1 MSYSKSLLLWPS
13 ALSMAPGG
21 ANMNG
26 EKTSEKLETAPTEF
40 IEADGIRFAYRSFG
54 NKSGTPLVFLQ
65 HFSGTMDDWDPA
77 VVNTLAKDRP
87 VVVFDNTGVGKSS
100 GKTPDNVLQMATDA
114 VHFLSALDLKNVDL
128 LGFSLG
134 GLVAQQ
140 LAVDHPELVR
150 KIVLAGTAPQGG
162 EEHLLK
168 VLGEAFSQKD
178 LSDPKLYLFFTQSEA
193 SQAAGRAFLARINSR
208 KVDRDP
214 PSGKEITDPQAKA
227 IISWCA
233 NKDPEHSILT
243 AISQPV
249 LVVNGSNDIMLPT
262 ENSYVIFKHLR
273 NAKLILYPDSG
284 HGALFQYAEDFVY
297 QTTRFL
303 TD

>member
-1 MSYSKSLLLWPS
+1 MS
-13 ALSMAPGG
+13 LSMLLER
-21 ANMNG
+21 ANAKSKG
-26 EKTSEKLETAPTEF
+26 TSEKLETAPTKF
-40 IEADGIRFAYRSFG
+40 VEADGIRFAYRSFG
-54 NKSGTPLVFLQ
+54 STSGTPLVFLQ

-77 VVNTLAKDRP
+77 VVNGLAKDRP

-114 VHFLSALDLKNVDL
+114 ARFMSALGVRNVDL

-150 KIVLAGTAPQGG
+150 RIVLAGTAPQGG
-162 EEHLLK
+162 DEHLLK

-178 LSDPKLYLFFTQSEA
+178 ASDPRLYLFFTHSGA
-193 SQAAGRAFLARINSR
+193 SQAAGRAFLARVNSR
-208 KVDRDP
+208 KADRDP

-227 IISWCA
+227 IITWCA
-233 NKDPEHSILT
+233 MKDPEHSILK

-262 ENSYVIFKHLR
+262 ENSYVMFKHLKD
-273 NAKLILYPDSG
+273 AKLILYPDSG
-284 HGALFQYAEDFVY
+284 HGALFQYADDFVY

>member
-1 MSYSKSLLLWPS
+1 ML
-13 ALSMAPGG
+13 PGG

-40 IEADGIRFAYRSFG
+40 VEADGIRFAYRSFG

-77 VVNTLAKDRP
+77 VVNALAKDRP

-114 VHFLSALDLKNVDL
+114 AHFISALDLKNVDL

-162 EEHLLK
+162 EERLLK

-178 LSDPKLYLFFTQSEA
+178 LSDPKLYLFFTRSEA

-214 PSGKEITDPQAKA
+214 PSGEEITNPQAKA

-233 NKDPEHSILT
+233 NKDPEHSILK

-262 ENSYVIFKHLR
+262 ENSYVMFKHLR

-284 HGALFQYAEDFVY
+284 HGALFQYAEDFGY

>member
-1 MSYSKSLLLWPS
+1 MSYLKSLSFWNS
-13 ALSMAPGG
+13 ALSMLPNG
-21 ANMNG
+21 ANAKGNA
-26 EKTSEKLETAPTEF
+26 TSERLETTPTRF
-40 IEADGIRFAYRSFG
+40 VEADGIKFAYRSFG
-54 NKSGTPLVFLQ
+54 SKSGTPLVFLQ

-77 VVNTLAKDRP
+77 VVNVLAKERP

-114 VHFLSALDLKNVDL
+114 AHFISALGLKNVDL

-140 LAVDHPELVR
+140 LAVDHPQLVR
-150 KIVLAGTAPQGG
+150 RIVLAGTAPQGG

-178 LSDPKLYLFFTQSEA
+178 ASDPKLYLFFTQSEA
-193 SQAAGRAFLARINSR
+193 SQAAGTAFLERISSR

-214 PSGKEITDPQAKA
+214 PSGEEITDPQAKA
-227 IISWCA
+227 IITWCA
-233 NKDPEHSILT
+233 TKDPEHSILK
-243 AISQPV
+243 AVSQRV
-249 LVVNGSNDIMLPT
+249 LVVNGSDDIMLPT
-262 ENSYVIFKHLR
+262 ENSYVMFKHLK
-273 NAKLILYPDSG
+273 NAKLVLYPDSG
-284 HGALFQYAEDFVY
+284 HGALFQYSEDFVY

-303 TD
+303 TH

>member
-1 MSYSKSLLLWPS
+1 MSYPKSLLLWPS
-13 ALSMAPGG
+13 ALSMLPGE
-21 ANMNG
+21 ANTNR

-40 IEADGIRFAYRSFG
+40 VEADGIRFAYRSFG

-77 VVNTLAKDRP
+77 VINVLAKDRP
-87 VVVFDNTGVGKSS
+87 VVIFDNTGVGKSS

-114 VHFLSALDLKNVDL
+114 VHFISALDLKNVDL
-128 LGFSLG
+128 LGYSLG

-140 LAVDHPELVR
+140 LTVDHPELVR

-162 EEHLLK
+162 EEHLIK

-227 IISWCA
+227 IITWCA
-233 NKDPEHSILT
+233 TNDPEHSILK
-243 AISQPV
+243 AIIQPV

>member
-1 MSYSKSLLLWPS
+1 MSYLKSLSFWNS
-13 ALSMAPGG
+13 VLSMLPDGPNAKGK
-21 ANMNG
+21 
-26 EKTSEKLETAPTEF
+26 KTAEKLETAPTQFVEAGG
-40 IEADGIRFAYRSFG
+40 IEFAYRSFG
-54 NKSGTPLVFLQ
+54 DKSGTPLVFLQ

-77 VVNTLAKDRP
+77 VVNGLAKDRP

-114 VHFLSALDLKNVDL
+114 ARFISALGLKNVDL
-128 LGFSLG
+128 LGYSLG

-150 KIVLAGTAPQGG
+150 KLVLAGTAPQGG

-168 VLGEAFSQKD
+168 VLGEAFSQGP
-178 LSDPKLYLFFTQSEA
+178 SDPKLYLFFTQSEV
-193 SQAAGRAFLARINSR
+193 SQAAGRAFLERANAR

-214 PSGKEITDPQAKA
+214 PSGPEITDPQAKA
-227 IISWCA
+227 IITWCA
-233 NKDPEHSILT
+233 TKDPEHSILK

-249 LVVNGSNDIMLPT
+249 LVVNGSNDIMLPA
-262 ENSYVIFKHLR
+262 ENSYVMFKHLR
-273 NAKLILYPDSG
+273 DAKLMLYPDSG
-284 HGALFQYAEDFVY
+284 HGALFQYVEDFVY

>member
-1 MSYSKSLLLWPS
+1 MSYPKSLLLWPT
-13 ALSMAPGG
+13 ALSMLPGG

-40 IEADGIRFAYRSFG
+40 VEADGIRFAYRSFG

-65 HFSGTMDDWDPA
+65 HFSGTIDDWDPA
-77 VVNTLAKDRP
+77 VVNALAKDRP

-114 VHFLSALDLKNVDL
+114 AHFISALSLRNIDL

-134 GLVAQQ
+134 GCVAQQ

-150 KIVLAGTAPQGG
+150 KVVLVGTAPQGG

-168 VLGEAFSQKD
+168 VLSEAFSQKD
-178 LSDPKLYLFFTQSEA
+178 ASDPKLYLFFTQSEA

-214 PSGKEITDPQAKA
+214 PSGNEITDPQAKA
-227 IISWCA
+227 IITWCA
-233 NKDPEHSILT
+233 TKDPEHSILK

-262 ENSYVIFKHLR
+262 QNSYVIFKHLR

-297 QTTRFL
+297 HTKRFL
-303 TD
+303 AD